1 MQVLEQLKKTSA
13 ERFLSIYE
21 SLQQNGYGP
30 LDGEVAK
37 LLHFRP
43 HAIKKLPMAQ
53 RARRAK
59 TILETA
65 RNTELAYEILGA
77 YLIKN
82 HRELVTSFL
91 DETGVKH
98 EQGMIDDV
106 DHNQPDEAKIEP
118 VVAKLD
124 GKFDPAD
131 VTIYLAI
138 CAEQWPQVKLIDQLW
153 KKRAG

>member
-1 MQVLEQLKKTSA
+1 MQVLEQLKKTSP
-13 ERFLSIYE
+13 ERFLTIYE
-21 SLQQNGYGP
+21 SLQRDGYGP

-37 LLHFRP
+37 VLHFRP
-43 HAIKKLPMAQ
+43 LAIKKLPMAQ

-59 TILETA
+59 SILENA

-82 HRELVTSFL
+82 HHALVTTFL

-98 EQGMIDDV
+98 EKGMIDDV
-106 DHNQPDEAKIEP
+106 ENNQPDAAKVEAAI
-118 VVAKLD
+118 AKLD
-124 GKFDPAD
+124 GQYDPAD

-138 CAEQWPQVKLIDQLW
+138 CAEQWPKIAVLDQLW

>member
-1 MQVLEQLKKTSA
+1 MQVLEQLKKTSS
-13 ERFLSIYE
+13 ERFLTIYE
-21 SLQQNGYGP
+21 SLQRDGYGP

-37 LLHFRP
+37 VLHFRP
-43 HAIKKLPMAQ
+43 LAIKKLPMAQ

-59 TILETA
+59 SILENA

-82 HRELVTSFL
+82 HHALVTTFL

-98 EQGMIDDV
+98 EKGMIDDV
-106 DHNQPDEAKIEP
+106 ENNQPDAAKVEAAI
-118 VVAKLD
+118 AKLD
-124 GKFDPAD
+124 GQYDPAD

-138 CAEQWPQVKLIDQLW
+138 CAEQWPKIAVLDQLW

>member
-13 ERFLSIYE
+13 ERFLAIYE

-37 LLHFRP
+37 VLHFRP
-43 HAIKKLPMAQ
+43 LAIKKLPMAQ

-59 TILETA
+59 SILESA

-82 HRELVTSFL
+82 HRELVTTFL

-98 EQGMIDDV
+98 DQGMIDDV
-106 DHNQPDEAKIEP
+106 EHNQPDAAKIEA
-118 VVAKLD
+118 VLTKLD

-131 VTIYLAI
+131 VTVYLAI
-138 CAEQWPQVKLIDQLW
+138 CAEQWPQIQLLDQLW
-153 KKRAG
+153 QKRAG